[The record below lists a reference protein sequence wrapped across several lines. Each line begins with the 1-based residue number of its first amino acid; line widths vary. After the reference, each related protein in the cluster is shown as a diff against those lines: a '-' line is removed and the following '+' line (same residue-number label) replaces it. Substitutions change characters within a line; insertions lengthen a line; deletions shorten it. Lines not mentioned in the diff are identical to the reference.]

1 MSSGELDKRIEKG
14 KAYSKPGGWKE
25 YAEDP
30 RQTGLSLDLNEQLI
44 RNKKETFFFRMKGD
58 SMKYAGIFDKDILVV
73 DRGIRSLS
81 GKLVIASFNG
91 ELVVR
96 RIKYASENI
105 ILETGNALFKNEQVH
120 VDADFEVWGVITY
133 VIHSYY

>member
-1 MSSGELDKRIEKG
+1 MSSRELDKRIEKG
-14 KAYSKPGGWKE
+14 KAYSKPGWKE

-81 GKLVIASFNG
+81 GKLVIACFNG

-105 ILETGNALFKNEQVH
+105 ILETGNASFKNEQVH
-120 VDADFEVWGVITY
+120 ADADFEVWGVITY